1 MSGSRAILLA
11 VLALGCG
18 GQPPEPGT
26 AEPGQRV
33 ASAFLIDDAGLRVGV
48 ATFKPAADSGM
59 AVTISTGGLAPGLHG
74 IHIHESGEC
83 KTPDFMTAGSHFN
96 PSARQHGLEN
106 PDGPHDGDMPNLMVK
121 ENGTADTTLPLRT
134 GLIRPD
140 SQALVIHETAD
151 DQRTDPAGNS
161 GRRLYCGVIK
171 RN

>member
-1 MSGSRAILLA
+1 MSASRAILLA
-11 VLALGCG
+11 ILALACG
-18 GQPPEPGT
+18 KTPEPGT

-33 ASAFLIDDAGLRVGV
+33 ASAFLIDDAGLRAGV
-48 ATFKPAADSGM
+48 ATFTAADSGM
-59 AVTISTGGLAPGLHG
+59 NVTISTGGLTPGPHG
-74 IHIHESGEC
+74 IHIHENGDC

-96 PSARQHGLEN
+96 PSGLQHGLEN
-106 PDGPHDGDMPNLMVK
+106 PEGPHDGDMPNLVVK
-121 ENGTADTTLPLRT
+121 DNGTADTTLPLRT

-140 SQALVIHETAD
+140 SQALIIHETAD